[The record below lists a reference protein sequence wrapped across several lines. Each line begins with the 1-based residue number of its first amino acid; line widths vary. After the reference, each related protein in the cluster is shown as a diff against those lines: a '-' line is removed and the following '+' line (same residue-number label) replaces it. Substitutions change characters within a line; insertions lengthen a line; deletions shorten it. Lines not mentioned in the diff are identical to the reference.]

1 LDADGLARA
10 VSALLGDLRLRTA
23 RATAGIRVAVAGSE
37 ILEAVLIRLAPW
49 LDRLAPQESC
59 AAQPRLRA

>member
-10 VSALLGDLRLRTA
+10 VLALLGDRRLRTA
-23 RATAGIRVAVAGSE
+23 RAAAGKRVAVAGSE
-37 ILEAVLIRLAPW
+37 ILDAVLIRLAPW

-59 AAQPRLRA
+59 AAPPRLWA